1 MKYNYPFDP
10 RIHNFGNVGLGG
22 RIHAEFAP
30 LFTKMIDDKAYNG
43 RNIRQEIIYNLLKN
57 NKYEKCDILDLCC
70 GVGFST
76 TGMGI
81 DTSPQM
87 INKARKL
94 YPDKIFYVANA
105 ENFNSSV
112 LFDVVTCMFAFHEM
126 PISAHEKI
134 IENSMNLAKR
144 EIQIIDISPEY
155 KSNFIMRTGEPYIIE
170 YQKSIEKT
178 MESYGFKQSNYIK
191 NHVTQWT
198 FKN

>member
-22 RIHAEFAP
+22 RVHAEFAP

-43 RNIRQEIIYNLLKN
+43 RNIRKEIITDLS
-57 NKYEKCDILDLCC
+57 NKYEKSDILDLCC

-76 TGMGI
+76 SSVGV

-94 YPDKIFYVANA
+94 YPGKTFYIGNA
-105 ENFNSSV
+105 ENFNCNI
-112 LFDVVTCMFAFHEM
+112 LFDAVTCMFAFHEM

-134 IENSMNLAKR
+134 IENSMNLAIR
-144 EIQIIDISPEY
+144 EIQIIDISPQY
-155 KSNFIMRTGEPYIIE
+155 KSNFIMRTGEPYLIE

-178 MESYGFKQSNYIK
+178 MESYGFKQSTYIK
-191 NHVTQWT
+191 NHVTKWT
-198 FKN
+198 FENLK